1 MKKILICSSLLCAFA
16 CAGQAIAASNEY
28 MLEIKNG
35 GGFSPTTL
43 TIPKDQKVKLVVKN
57 NDKVEAEFESYQ
69 PKREEKIKP
78 GEKTEIYV
86 GPLEA
91 GQYPFFDDNNP
102 DAKGMLVAK

>member
-1 MKKILICSSLLCAFA
+1 MQKILIYSSLLGIFTF
-16 CAGQAIAASNEY
+16 AGQAIAASDEY
-28 MLEIKNG
+28 NLEIKSG
-35 GGFSPTTL
+35 GGFSPATL
-43 TIPKDQKVKLVVKN
+43 EIPKDQKVKLVVKN

-78 GEKTEIYV
+78 GDKTEIYV

-102 DAKGMLVAK
+102 DARGTLVAK